1 MKMKK
6 VQLGFS
12 ILAVS
17 ALLVL
22 GCNKKDNIAP
32 EPDTE
37 FESAV
42 DVTWANMVIT
52 DLDQICAFVGEND
65 MYPKFYQAAPGQ
77 STITVTR
84 DTVAKYLFVSF
95 NKTKCL
101 DGRLRDGTILMNYK
115 HNGGD
120 PNARYYHDYGFEG
133 NVQLANYKID
143 GWLIKQTN
151 TFFVR
156 NKVEPIDW
164 KPQNGI
170 KLTWQLTGEFI
181 MVHPTDTT
189 KNIQIYCDYT
199 KVLLGTSNPSIF
211 PVSKQA
217 AINWTMSTIAY
228 KGTSF
233 GKIGTTEFKFEF
245 IDKESS
251 PVIRDFTCYPD
262 KVVGI
267 SVGTATNSS
276 APVVTPRFEEYHPF
290 IGGAANFTT
299 STLYP
304 RVIHYGSET
313 AGVANQCDDEGV
325 VTIKGISYPVN
336 FVKENK

>member
-12 ILAVS
+12 ILAAS

-37 FESAV
+37 FQSAV

-52 DLDQICAFVGEND
+52 DIDQICAFVGEND
-65 MYPKFYQAAPGQ
+65 LYPKFYMPAPNQ
-77 STITVTR
+77 STIVVTR

-95 NKTKCL
+95 NDTKCV
-101 DGRLRDGTILMNYK
+101 DGRLRDGTIAMNYTYG
-115 HNGGD
+115 N
-120 PNARYYHDYGFEG
+120 PNAKYYHDFEFVG
-133 NVQLANYKID
+133 NIQLINYKID
-143 GWLIKQTN
+143 GWKIKQRN

-156 NKVEPIDW
+156 NKVTPVNWDTKTTKLSW
-164 KPQNGI
+164 NLNGDFDLI
-170 KLTWQLTGEFI
+170 
-181 MVHPTDTT
+181 HPKDST
-189 KNIQIYCDYT
+189 KNIHINVDYT
-199 KVLLGTSNPSIF
+199 KTLLGTSNPSIF

-217 AINWTMSTIAY
+217 AINWTMASVSY
-228 KGTSF
+228 KGSSF
-233 GKIGTTEFKFEF
+233 GETAGKTPFTFAF
-245 IDKESS
+245 IDKEAT

-262 KVVGI
+262 KVVGV
-267 SVGTATNSS
+267 SVGTSTGSP
-276 APVVTPRFEEYHPF
+276 APVVFPRYEEYHPF

-304 RVIHYGSET
+304 RVIHYGSEQSD
-313 AGVANQCDDEGV
+313 VANQCDDEGV
-325 VTIKGISYPVN
+325 ITIKGISYPVN